1 MSNQCGPVGTREQM
15 QAILEH
21 GGDEVTA
28 AVASG
33 LISVEEAM
41 PLLRKTPRQ
50 QVVAIDAIVRHGRQG
65 R

>member
-1 MSNQCGPVGTREQM
+1 M